1 MSVRSVFLKIAMT
14 RSKGVKT
21 SLINQECLKRVWCSI
36 LLKKHII
43 FTIVNAKVREIRTK
57 KVLSHCLRKTNV
69 ICQKL
74 FVCEKQG
81 AVREECKG
89 KNGY

>member
-1 MSVRSVFLKIAMT
+1 M
-14 RSKGVKT
+14 
-21 SLINQECLKRVWCSI
+21 
-36 LLKKHII
+36 
-43 FTIVNAKVREIRTK
+43 REIRTK

-69 ICQKL
+69 ICRKL

-89 KNGY
+89 KNGYLTKGKR